1 MLFEYYGF
9 DSLKITF
16 ATMQL
21 SFIKFLS
28 LLFLSALIM
37 GLSFPFSGSIFIFSF
52 IGLIPLFLFNTELN
66 DNKVKFKG
74 LKRFLGNYT
83 FFFTYNVFVTWWIYN
98 ASPEGG
104 YMAFF
109 FNSLLMVL
117 PFHLYAF
124 IDKHLGK
131 TKGFVAF
138 ITLWLSF
145 EHIDHVWDLSWPW
158 ISFGNIFG
166 NQPMLIQWYEY
177 SGIAGGTLWILL
189 ANLFGFMI
197 VRNVWFKKEKLRL
210 QTPLL
215 TLVGL
220 TILLPMVSSLILFYN
235 YEEKIDP
242 VNVVIVQPNIHPWV
256 KDTNEPGEKWTM
268 PEVTQINKILT
279 LADSKITDQTD
290 LVICPETAITSNVN
304 EESIDYLGAVIKIKN
319 FSSTHFNVPF
329 LIGSST
335 HNKFTTSRPYPAQHV
350 GEFWYE
356 NYNTSLLIDANN
368 PIDIYHKSKL
378 VLGPEKLPF
387 VDIFPFIAELS
398 VDLEGT
404 SSGLTENGK
413 AQLFEAKGVRFA
425 PLICYES
432 VYGEFV
438 SNFTAIGAEF
448 LCVITNDGWWHDSPG
463 YKQHNMLSQIRAI
476 ENRRSV
482 ARSAN
487 TGISC
492 IINQKGEIQ
501 ERLDWDVEGVISSTL
516 NKNNSVTFFMK
527 YGDLIGRVSI
537 FMVLGLLLYSLVT
550 LLKFRKSK
558 PSETLID

>member
-1 MLFEYYGF
+1 
-9 DSLKITF
+9 
-16 ATMQL
+16 MQL
-21 SFIKFLS
+21 SYIKFLG
-28 LLFLSALIM
+28 LLFLSALLM
-37 GLSFPFSGSIFIFSF
+37 GLSFPFTGSVFIFAF
-52 IGLIPLFLFNTELN
+52 FGLIPLFLFNSELN
-66 DNKVKFKG
+66 DNVVKFKG
-74 LKRFLGNYT
+74 LKRFLGNYI
-83 FFFTYNVFVTWWIYN
+83 FFFIYNIFVTWWIYN
-98 ASPEGG
+98 ASPAGG
-104 YMAFF
+104 YMAFI
-109 FNSLLMVL
+109 FNSLLMAL

-138 ITLWLSF
+138 IALWLSF

-197 VRNVWFKKEKLRL
+197 VKNVWFRKEELRM

-215 TLVGL
+215 TLMG
-220 TILLPMVSSLILFYN
+220 IIIALPMFISLIMFYS

-256 KDTNEPGEKWTM
+256 KNTNEPGEKWTM
-268 PEVTQINKILT
+268 PGSKQTNKILA
-279 LADSKITDQTD
+279 LAEQEINEQTD
-290 LVICPETAITSNVN
+290 LVICPETAITAYAN
-304 EESIDYLGAVIKIKN
+304 EESLEFLSATLKIKK
-319 FSSTHFNVPF
+319 FSSEHFNVPF
-329 LIGSST
+329 LIGANT
-335 HNKFTTSRPYPAQHV
+335 YNKFSTERPYPAQHK
-350 GEFWYE
+350 GSFWYE

-387 VDIFPFIAELS
+387 VDIFPFMAQLS

-413 AQLFEAKGVRFA
+413 AQIFEAKGIKFA

-448 LCVITNDGWWHDSPG
+448 LCIITNDGWWHDSPG

-482 ARSAN
+482 VRSAN

-492 IINQKGEIQ
+492 VINQKGEILN
-501 ERLDWDVEGVISSTL
+501 RLDWDVEGVISATI
-516 NKNNSVTFFMK
+516 NKNKTVTFFMK
-527 YGDLIGRVSI
+527 YGDLIGRVAI
-537 FMVLGLLLYSLVT
+537 FIVLGLLLYAVVT
-550 LLKFRKSK
+550 MLKFRKQK
-558 PSETLID
+558 PA

>member
-1 MLFEYYGF
+1 
-9 DSLKITF
+9 
-16 ATMQL
+16 MQL
-21 SFIKFLS
+21 SFVKLLG

-37 GLSFPFSGSIFIFSF
+37 GLSFPFTGSMFMLAF
-52 IGLIPLFLFNTELN
+52 IGLIPLFLFNSELN
-66 DNKVKFKG
+66 DNQIKFKG
-74 LKRFLGNYT
+74 FKRFIGNYI

-109 FNSLLMVL
+109 FNSFLMTL
-117 PFHLYAF
+117 PFFLYAF

-138 ITLWLSF
+138 ITLWLAF

-189 ANLFGFMI
+189 TNLVGFMI
-197 VRNVWFKKEKLRL
+197 VRNIWFKKEKLKM
-210 QTPLL
+210 QTPLF
-215 TLVGL
+215 TLIF
-220 TILLPMVSSLILFYN
+220 TIIFIPIGSSLFMFYN
-235 YEEKIDP
+235 YEEEIDP

-256 KDTNEPGEKWTM
+256 KDTNEPGEKWTI
-268 PEVTQINKILT
+268 PEVEQINKILT
-279 LADSKITDQTD
+279 LAESKITNQTD
-290 LVICPETAITSNVN
+290 LVVCPETAITSNAN
-304 EESIDYLGAVIKIKN
+304 EESIEYLGAAVKIKE
-319 FSSTHFNVPF
+319 FSATHFNVPF
-329 LIGSST
+329 LIGAGT
-335 HNKFTTSRPYPAQHV
+335 YNKFTTQRPYPAQHF

-387 VDIFPFIAELS
+387 VDLFPFMAELS

-404 SSGLTENGK
+404 SSGLTENGS
-413 AQLFEAKGVRFA
+413 AQIFEAKGVKFA

-438 SNFTAIGAEF
+438 SNFSAIGAEF
-448 LCVITNDGWWHDSPG
+448 LCVITNDGWWHNSPG
-463 YKQHNMLSQIRAI
+463 FKQHNMLSQIRAI
-476 ENRRSV
+476 ENRRSI

-487 TGISC
+487 TGVSC
-492 IINQKGEIQ
+492 VINQRGEIQ
-501 ERLDWDVEGVISSTL
+501 DRLDWDVEGAISATL
-516 NKNNSVTFFMK
+516 NKNKTVTFFIMW
-527 YGDLIGRVSI
+527 GDIIGRTSI
-537 FMVLGLLLYSLVT
+537 FIILVLLLYAIVT
-550 LLKFRKSK
+550 MMKYRKQPK
-558 PSETLID
+558 PNL

>member
-1 MLFEYYGF
+1 M
-9 DSLKITF
+9 K
-16 ATMQL
+16 L
-21 SFIKFLS
+21 SYIKFLG
-28 LLFLSALIM
+28 LLSLSALVM
-37 GLSFPFSGSIFIFSF
+37 GLSFPFTGGIFILAF
-52 IGLIPLFLFNTELN
+52 IGLIPLFLFNSELN
-66 DNKVKFKG
+66 DNNVKLKG
-74 LKRFLGNYT
+74 LKRFFGNYL
-83 FFFTYNVFVTWWIYN
+83 FFFIYNVFVTWWIYN

-109 FNSLLMVL
+109 FNSLLMVI

-131 TKGFVAF
+131 FKGFVAF
-138 ITLWLSF
+138 ITLWLTF
-145 EHIDHVWDLSWPW
+145 EHIDHFWDLSWPW

-177 SGIAGGTLWILL
+177 SGIAGGTLWVLL

-197 VRNVWFKKEKLRL
+197 VRNLWFKKENVKL
-210 QTPLL
+210 QTPFFVLIA
-215 TLVGL
+215 L
-220 TILLPMVSSLILFYN
+220 TITLPIISSLIMFYT
-235 YEEKIDP
+235 YEEKVDP

-256 KDTNEPGEKWTM
+256 KDTNEPGQKWTM
-268 PEVTQINKILT
+268 PDSEQTNKILT
-279 LADSKITDQTD
+279 LAESKITASTD
-290 LVICPETAITSNVN
+290 LVVCPETAITAYAS
-304 EESIDYLGAVIKIKN
+304 EESLDFLNASVKIKQ
-319 FSSTHFNVPF
+319 FSSEHFNVPF
-329 LIGSST
+329 LIGANT
-335 HNKFTTSRPYPAQHV
+335 YNKFTTERPYPAQHK
-350 GEFWYE
+350 GDFWYE

-387 VDIFPFIAELS
+387 VDIFPFMAQLS

-413 AQLFEAKGVRFA
+413 AQTFEAKGVKFA

-448 LCVITNDGWWHDSPG
+448 LCVITNDGWWHNSPG
-463 YKQHNMLSQIRAI
+463 YQQHNMLSQIRAI

-492 IINQKGEIQ
+492 VINQRGEIQ
-501 ERLDWDVEGVISSTL
+501 ERLNWDVEGAIAATL
-516 NKNNSVTFFMK
+516 NKNKDITFFMK
-527 YGDLIGRVSI
+527 YGDLIGRVAI
-537 FMVLGLLLYSLVT
+537 FMVLGLLLYAFVT
-550 LLKFRKSK
+550 MLKFKKQPK
-558 PSETLID
+558 PKA

>member
-1 MLFEYYGF
+1 
-9 DSLKITF
+9 
-16 ATMQL
+16 MQL
-21 SFIKFLS
+21 SFIKFLG

-37 GLSFPFSGSIFIFSF
+37 GLSFPFTGSIFIFAF
-52 IGLIPLFLFNTELN
+52 IGLIPLFLFNSQLN
-66 DNKVKFKG
+66 DSQIKFKG
-74 LKRFLGNYT
+74 LKRFFGNYI

-109 FNSLLMVL
+109 FNSLLMTL
-117 PFHLYAF
+117 PFYLYAF
-124 IDKHLGK
+124 IEKHLGK
-131 TKGFVAF
+131 FKGFVAF
-138 ITLWLSF
+138 ISLWLSF

-189 ANLFGFMI
+189 TNLVGFII
-197 VRNVWFKKEKLRL
+197 VQNIWLKKEKLNL
-210 QTPLL
+210 QTPLF
-215 TLVGL
+215 TLFGIVIAL
-220 TILLPMVSSLILFYN
+220 PITISILMFYN
-235 YEEKIDP
+235 YEETVDP

-256 KDTNEPGEKWTM
+256 KDTNEPGQKWTL
-268 PEVTQINKILT
+268 PEPVQINKILT
-279 LADSKITDQTD
+279 LTEPKITSNTD
-290 LVICPETAITSNVN
+290 LVICPETAIISNAH
-304 EESIDYLGAVIKIKN
+304 EKSIEFLGAAVKIKD
-319 FSSTHFNVPF
+319 FSSAHFNVPF
-329 LIGSST
+329 LIGAST
-335 HNKFTTSRPYPAQHV
+335 YNQFTTKRPYPAQHV

-356 NYNTSLLIDANN
+356 NYNSSLLIDGNN

-387 VDIFPFIAELS
+387 VDLFPFMAELS

-413 AQLFEAKGVRFA
+413 AQNFEAKGITFA

-448 LCVITNDGWWHDSPG
+448 ICVITNDGWWHDSPG

-476 ENRRSV
+476 ENRRSI

-492 IINQKGEIQ
+492 IINQKGEI
-501 ERLDWDVEGVISSTL
+501 EDRLDWDVEGVISASL

-527 YGDLIGRVSI
+527 YGDLLGRVSI
-537 FMVLGLLLYSLVT
+537 FIVLILLLYSIVT
-550 LLKFRKSK
+550 LLKFRKQK
-558 PSETLID
+558 PA

>member
-1 MLFEYYGF
+1 
-9 DSLKITF
+9 
-16 ATMQL
+16 MQV
-21 SFIKFLS
+21 SFPKFLI
-28 LLFLSALIM
+28 LLTLSALVM
-37 GLSFPFSGSIFIFSF
+37 GLSFPFTGSIYILAF
-52 IGLIPLFLFNTELN
+52 IGLIPLFLFNSELT
-66 DNKVKFKG
+66 DASIKFKG
-74 LKRFLGNYT
+74 LKRFIGNYL
-83 FFFTYNVFVTWWIYN
+83 FFFIYNVFVTWWIYN

-109 FNSLLMVL
+109 FNTFLMVL
-117 PFHLYAF
+117 PFYLYAF

-131 TKGFVAF
+131 TKGFIAF

-166 NQPMLIQWYEY
+166 NQPLLIQWYEY

-189 ANLFGFMI
+189 ANLFGFMV
-197 VRNVWFKKEKLRL
+197 VRNVWLRKEKLSL

-215 TLVGL
+215 SLIGL
-220 TILLPMVSSLILFYN
+220 TIGLPILSSVIMFYS

-256 KDTNEPGEKWTM
+256 KDTNENGEKWTM
-268 PEVTQINKILT
+268 PASQQIDKILA
-279 LADSKITDQTD
+279 LAEPKINQSTD
-290 LVICPETAITSNVN
+290 LIVCPETAITSYAN
-304 EESIDYLGAVIKIKN
+304 EESIEFLGATLKISK
-319 FSSTHFNVPF
+319 FSSEHFNVPF
-329 LIGSST
+329 LIGANT
-335 HNKFTTSRPYPAQHV
+335 YNKFTTKRPYPAQQR
-350 GEFWYE
+350 GDFWIE
-356 NYNTSLLIDANN
+356 NYNTSLLIDGNN

-387 VDIFPFIAELS
+387 VDIFPFMAKLS

-413 AQLFEAKGVRFA
+413 AQNFTAKGVKFA

-448 LCVITNDGWWHDSPG
+448 LCVITNDGWWHNSPG
-463 YKQHNMLSQIRAI
+463 HKQHNMLSQIRAI

-492 IINQKGEIQ
+492 VINQKGEIE
-501 ERLDWDVEGVISSTL
+501 ERLNWDVEGAISATL
-516 NKNNSVTFFMK
+516 NKNTSVTFFMK

-537 FMVLGLLLYSLVT
+537 FMVLGLLLYSIVT
-550 LLKFRKSK
+550 MLKFKNGIRN
-558 PSETLID
+558 